1 MVVFGPLKGLNSHS
15 TLAGRQRPQN
25 DPPETKHGP
34 NIALSW
40 HFKIM

>member
-1 MVVFGPLKGLNSHS
+1 MVVFGPLKGLTSHP
-15 TLAGRQRPQN
+15 TLAGRQPPQN

-34 NIALSW
+34 NIALSL